1 MTYCTARQYCDQFGL
16 SEAAMLLQDEEHG
29 LTQHMLNA
37 TVRDDA
43 VLLADLNNI
52 ERATGAAA
60 LARLEDALAE
70 MSVLIDG
77 YLRAVITLP
86 LTLEQIATTPLKTC
100 CAELT
105 RCYLMDDSD
114 NVTDTAEKRCEVKRQ
129 WLRDVNAGRIKL
141 FADESAASTSAG
153 ETRHG
158 VGKTLTN
165 WRGYPYP

>member
-1 MTYCTARQYCDQFGL
+1 MYCTARQYCDQFGL
-16 SEAAMLLQDEEHG
+16 SEATMLLQDEEHA
-29 LTQHMLNA
+29 LAQHILNA
-37 TVRDDA
+37 TIRADA

-60 LARLEDALAE
+60 LARLENALTE
-70 MSVLIDG
+70 MSVLMDG
-77 YLRAVITLP
+77 YLRAVVTLP
-86 LTLEQIATTPLKTC
+86 LTPEQIAATPLKSC

-105 RCYLMDDSD
+105 RCHLMDDSD
-114 NVTDTAEKRCEVKRQ
+114 NHTELAEKRCEVKRQ

-141 FADESAASTSAG
+141 FPDESAASTSAG

-165 WRGYPYP
+165 WQGYPYP